1 MLIKQNVTV
10 AYTFESTTVLE
21 RCPGNGE
28 ETSDDETIGDI
39 PDTKQ
44 SLKTNPEDDVDS
56 NGLSSDN
63 IRTNELRTKAPSDD
77 IFVNHH
83 PVTRVASTTASERD
97 DDNVGNRY
105 ENIDVDI
112 TVDGRTKAV
121 IAVSSGTKEHPI
133 VALTAMLYA
142 ITLWHFVLAN

>member
-21 RCPGNGE
+21 RCLGNGE

-44 SLKTNPEDDVDS
+44 SLKNNPEEDIVD
-56 NGLSSDN
+56 NGLSSDK
-63 IRTNELRTKAPSDD
+63 IRTIDLRTKAPSDD

-83 PVTRVASTTASERD
+83 PVTRVDSTTARERD
-97 DDNVGNRY
+97 DNNVGNRY
-105 ENIDVDI
+105 EHIDVDI

-121 IAVSSGTKEHPI
+121 IAVSSGTEERPV
-133 VALTAMLYA
+133 VAFAAMLYA

>member
-1 MLIKQNVTV
+1 M
-10 AYTFESTTVLE
+10 
-21 RCPGNGE
+21 
-28 ETSDDETIGDI
+28 ETSDDETIDGI
-39 PDTKQ
+39 PDMKE
-44 SLKTNPEDDVDS
+44 SGKTNPEDDVIG

-63 IRTNELRTKAPSDD
+63 IHTNQLSTKAPSDD

-83 PVTRVASTTASERD
+83 PVTRVASTTARERD
-97 DDNVGNRY
+97 DNNVGNRY

-121 IAVSSGTKEHPI
+121 IAVSSGTKERPV
-133 VALTAMLYA
+133 VAFAVMLYA